1 VTLPISV
8 VQVQL
13 TFDVL
18 NLINL
23 INNNAGLLRYVSF
36 QTYTALNYSGI
47 DSATGKPIYTVNSG
61 ALAEGRQ
68 YSTQDL
74 RSRYQLKL
82 GGRVSF

>member
-1 VTLPISV
+1 V

-23 INNNAGLLRYVSF
+23 VNHNAGLLRYVAN
-36 QTYTALNYSGI
+36 QTYTPLNYSGI
-47 DSATGKPIYTVNSG
+47 DPATGKPIYTVNLSG
-61 ALAEGRQ
+61 TSNPLRDGGA